1 MIVRLVPEFQFQN
14 GAIISDTRNDGVF
27 SSVKFQFQNGA
38 IISLLCLPKIQCMD
52 CFNSKMVRL

>member
-1 MIVRLVPEFQFQN
+1 MMIVRLVPEFQFQN

-38 IISLLCLPKIQCMD
+38 IIRGVTCPSGFVVTVSIPK
-52 CFNSKMVRL
+52 